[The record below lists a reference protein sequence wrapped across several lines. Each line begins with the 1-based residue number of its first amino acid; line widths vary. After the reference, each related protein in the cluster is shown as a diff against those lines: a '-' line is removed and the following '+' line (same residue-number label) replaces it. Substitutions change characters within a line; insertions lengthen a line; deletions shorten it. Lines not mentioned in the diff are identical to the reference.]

1 MSDLRRLSTAAV
13 VLLVVLRLSIGWQ
26 LLYEGLWK
34 IQTLSTPTP
43 WSASG
48 YLTNAQGPLRDVF
61 RSLSG
66 DPADLNWLDEAK
78 VVARWD
84 AWKNRFITHYQL
96 NDAQIGRLNRLVDG
110 SSRFVADL
118 EKLPPDVDFAAVR
131 LDTIVS
137 YNSDEK
143 RLVIDGKR
151 HLKPSERDKLLNQVA
166 DKTGP
171 EYEAYRKAV
180 RDAFS
185 RSSRLA
191 YKERLRGHLNG
202 NPEMAGRI
210 DGRISEI
217 DLYRQLV
224 ERYDDKVAAA
234 ELPFEF
240 DHLKRVRE
248 ETTSKGA
255 EVAGPVKAMDSEM
268 QEKAMEL
275 LTVEQLQLGPPSPP
289 LTPLRIAD
297 IMTIGGLTV
306 LGALLI
312 AGLFTRFAALSAA
325 FMIFGFYMAMPPWP
339 GVPEVP
345 GPEHSF
351 IVNKNLVEVIALL
364 VFVTLPSGRWFGIDA
379 YLARMR
385 ERRKTLKD

>member
-1 MSDLRRLSTAAV
+1 LSTAAV

-248 ETTSKGA
+248 ETASKGA